1 MAVVEPAKTGMVI
14 CVSAPTDADC
24 WADRVTFTGSGFIEL
39 EEEVTVLESATGLP
53 GGVELPVTG
62 TSGILP
68 RLAVAGTPKVTVAAY
83 VVVVPEV
90 VTVAS
95 ATTS

>member
-1 MAVVEPAKTGMVI
+1 MPDELT
-14 CVSAPTDADC
+14 VS
-24 WADRVTFTGSGFIEL
+24 
-39 EEEVTVLESATGLP
+39 ESVTGLP
-53 GGVELPVTG
+53 GAVELPVTD